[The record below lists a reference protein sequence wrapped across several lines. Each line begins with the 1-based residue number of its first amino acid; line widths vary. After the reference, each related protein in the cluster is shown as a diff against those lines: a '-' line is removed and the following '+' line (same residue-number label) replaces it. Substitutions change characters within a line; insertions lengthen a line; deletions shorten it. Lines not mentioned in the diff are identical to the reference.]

1 MLFSLCH
8 SYSCAANSFEEKKLF
23 KTKEFHYIIYD
34 EAHKLKN
41 MTSQTFEVFSNF
53 NVCIINWLLFIKL
66 TIFSFFFLNREI
78 IKYY

>member
-1 MLFSLCH
+1 MY

-41 MTSQTFEVFSNF
+41 MTSQTFEVFSSF
-53 NVCIINWLLFIKL
+53 NVCIQLTKL
-66 TIFSFFFLNREI
+66 KSILKLNYYHYVFFVLG
-78 IKYY
+78 KL